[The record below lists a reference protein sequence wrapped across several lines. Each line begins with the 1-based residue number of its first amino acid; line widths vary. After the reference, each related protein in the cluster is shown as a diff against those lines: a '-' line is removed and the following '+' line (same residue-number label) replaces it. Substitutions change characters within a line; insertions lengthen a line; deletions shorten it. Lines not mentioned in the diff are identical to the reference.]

1 MCPLDDLV
9 SPQSAVLGHVMKNNY
24 VYHDCLNM
32 LSAGEVH
39 SCDERPQSQEDGVFN
54 TKIT

>member
-39 SCDERPQSQEDGVFN
+39 SGDERPQSQEDGVFD